1 MSIIIIIIMSVCLVP
16 LVPLVSCSAETPDE
30 ENLNPEVTAAGFHFR
45 PKVPY
50 SLIQNDPV
58 QSEPFPV
65 QFRPEVMN
73 IWLICC

>member
-1 MSIIIIIIMSVCLVP
+1 MGIIIIMSVC

-30 ENLNPEVTAAGFHFR
+30 ENFNPEVRAAFPLPALGSKF
-45 PKVPY
+45 PY
-50 SLIQNDPV
+50 TVIQEGPV

-65 QFRPEVMN
+65 QLCLEVMN